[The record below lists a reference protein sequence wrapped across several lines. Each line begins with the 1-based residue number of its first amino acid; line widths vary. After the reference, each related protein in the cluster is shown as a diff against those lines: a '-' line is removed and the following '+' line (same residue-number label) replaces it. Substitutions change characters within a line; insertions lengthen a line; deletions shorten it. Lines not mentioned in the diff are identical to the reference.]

1 MLWLLESLSLP
12 VRPDFVVFDSNNLR
26 GEPMASNE
34 LTSELLALS
43 QILEGQA
50 ETPKDVVGGADL
62 NFRVVCDELLAKIRD
77 HIVKSRQG
85 IQVVSAQPVA
95 SQVVSLLDVR
105 EFGYL

>member
-1 MLWLLESLSLP
+1 M
-12 VRPDFVVFDSNNLR
+12 VFDSDILR

-43 QILEGQA
+43 QILEGQK

-62 NFRVVCDELLAKIRD
+62 NFRVVCDELLTKIRD

-85 IQVVSAQPVA
+85 IQVKATQSDDAQAVA
-95 SQVVSLLDVR
+95 NSGFSPLDVR